1 MHVLVLGSG
10 VIGTSSAWYLAR
22 AGFEVTVVDRE
33 AGPAL
38 ETSFANAG
46 QISPGYAAPWAAPG
60 VPLKALKWL
69 FSRHAPLVIKPGLD
83 PRQYIWLLQM
93 LRNCTAA
100 RYAVNKARMLRLA
113 RYSAECLNELADEL
127 DIDYEGR
134 KLGTLQ
140 LFRTQS
146 QLDAAGS
153 DIAVLDQHGV
163 PYELLD
169 RAGIVKVE
177 PALAEV
183 ADQFTGALRLPE
195 DQTGDCALFT
205 RLLAERAK
213 AAGVAFRFNATAE
226 ALETS
231 GDRITRVRIDG
242 HVEAAERY
250 VMALASTTPR
260 LPAPL
265 GLRLPVYPL
274 NGYSLP
280 RSISNAT
287 MAPTTTMLD
296 ETYKVAV
303 TRFER
308 RIRAGGTAGVCGFD
322 LSEPARRRAT
332 LEKVVASLYPRGG
345 DPARSEFWAGLRPA
359 TPDGT
364 PVVGG
369 TPFRNLW
376 LNTGHGTL
384 GWTMACGS
392 GRYLADLMA
401 GVMPHISS
409 EGLDISRYR
418 RAGGGT
424 RAGTFDNR
432 HHDLASG
439 FVISG

>member
-10 VIGTSSAWYLAR
+10 VIGVSSAWYLAR

-93 LRNCTAA
+93 LRNCTAKH
-100 RYAVNKARMLRLA
+100 YAVNKARMLRLA

-127 DIDYEGR
+127 DIDYEAR

-153 DIAVLDQHGV
+153 DIAVLEQHGV

-183 ADQFTGALRLPE
+183 AGQFTGALRLPE

-205 RLLAERAK
+205 RLLTERAK
-213 AAGVAFRFNATAE
+213 AAGVAFRFHATAE
-226 ALETS
+226 AFETS
-231 GDRITRVRIDG
+231 GDRITGVRIG
-242 HVEAAERY
+242 GRVERADRY
-250 VMALASTTPR
+250 VLALGSYTPR
-260 LPAPL
+260 LLAPL
-265 GLRLPVYPL
+265 GIRLPVYPL
-274 NGYSLP
+274 KGYSLTVP
-280 RSISNAT
+280 IIDAA
-287 MAPTTTMLD
+287 MAPKSTVLD

-308 RIRAGGTAGVCGFD
+308 RIRAGGTLQEPVPQHRSRHPWLDDGVRIGS
-322 LSEPARRRAT
+322 LSRR
-332 LEKVVASLYPRGG
+332 P
-345 DPARSEFWAGLRPA
+345 
-359 TPDGT
+359 
-364 PVVGG
+364 
-369 TPFRNLW
+369 
-376 LNTGHGTL
+376 HGRRD
-384 GWTMACGS
+384 A
-392 GRYLADLMA
+392 A
-401 GVMPHISS
+401 HQQ
-409 EGLDISRYR
+409 R
-418 RAGGGT
+418 RAGYFQIQHCT
-424 RAGTFDNR
+424 RCIQKR
-432 HHDLASG
+432 
-439 FVISG
+439 

>member
-10 VIGTSSAWYLAR
+10 VIGVSSAWYLSR
-22 AGFEVTVVDRE
+22 AGFDVTVVDRE
-33 AGPAL
+33 PGPAL

-69 FSRHAPLVIKPGLD
+69 FSRDAPLVIEPGLD

-93 LRNCTAA
+93 LRNCTAK
-100 RYAVNKARMLRLA
+100 RYAINKARMLRLA
-113 RYSAECLNELADEL
+113 RYSTDCLNELAGEL
-127 DIDYEGR
+127 GIDYEAR

-140 LFRTQS
+140 LFRTQA
-146 QLDAAGS
+146 QMDGAGN
-153 DIAVLDQHGV
+153 DIAVLEQHGV

-169 RAGIVKVE
+169 RGGIVKVE
-177 PALAEV
+177 PALAGV

-213 AAGVAFRFNATAE
+213 AAGVEFRFGATVE

-231 GDRITRVRIDG
+231 GDRVIRARIDG
-242 HVEAAERY
+242 KVVRADKY
-250 VMALASTTPR
+250 IVALGSYTPR
-260 LPAPL
+260 LLAPL
-265 GLRLPVYPL
+265 GIRLPVYPL
-274 NGYSLP
+274 KGYSLTVP
-280 RSISNAT
+280 ITDAA
-287 MAPTTTMLD
+287 MAPVSTVLD

-303 TRFER
+303 TRFDR

-322 LSEPARRRAT
+322 LSKPARRRAM
-332 LEKVVASLYPRGG
+332 LESVVTGLYPQGG
-345 DPARSEFWAGLRPA
+345 DVRQAEFWAGLRPA

-364 PVVGG
+364 PVVGA
-369 TPFRNLW
+369 TRYKNLF

-401 GVMPHISS
+401 GAMPHISS

-418 RAGGGT
+418 KRA
-424 RAGTFDNR
+424 RPAASDEPR
-432 HHDLASG
+432 HAIG
-439 FVISG
+439 MTT